1 MRRRRASAWLR
12 QSSEGYCEPTTD
24 AGSCKRGR
32 KGSWAMPAVSTHQ
45 GWATAAAWCLDR
57 CSHCRRCRFVSISL
71 VFNDCSWYASC
82 NTSRLHLVPSGF
94 RSGAGTADV
103 LALASAG
110 VGTVAEHVRGTNL
123 VDMFSGQ
130 DDELDRLQA
139 IRPLPATSA
148 WKFPEVD
155 PVRPLLLL
163 GLISG
168 DIRRR
173 TLLRCTWVGA
183 LPSAVRA
190 RFVVGLGQP
199 DGSWPDV
206 LLVRVNEQEGL
217 KRPGAT
223 GGAPGASTWTQY
235 AKVVFF
241 CRWASEQPEPLI
253 AKGDDDLF
261 IAPRMLLAH
270 VHLLVQMTS
279 ERPHLVAGVFDSFRG
294 VRRHSTLWLGGAT
307 GPPHTGWRAAST
319 TIAVLQV
326 EATPSTGGTCARC
339 CRLQTLMPPPCVS
352 ARLHFPVAR

>member
-1 MRRRRASAWLR
+1 
-12 QSSEGYCEPTTD
+12 
-24 AGSCKRGR
+24 
-32 KGSWAMPAVSTHQ
+32 MPAVSTHQ